1 MWLIRT
7 KDEST
12 NMNRNLIR
20 LGAAG
25 AAAFYVVVGGLWA
38 SDYLPLRNFLAQD
51 EIKKSI
57 IAELGYEGDLDSPEY
72 KASRE
77 VEQTYAM
84 THPDILA
91 TQQKLSG
98 YQSLLLWGTIAMGVG
113 VGVLYFTRRR
123 VAPPDDRAS

>member
-51 EIKKSI
+51 EIQKSI
-57 IAELGYEGDLDSPEY
+57 IAELGYEGAFDSPEY
-72 KASRE
+72 NASRA

-84 THPDILA
+84 THPDILV